1 MAVKSVALSMAMLG
15 MASGHIIM
23 QSVGVNGKD
32 YEQGYGIYMPSDNQ
46 FISDVT
52 SDSMACN
59 GSPVSGFKSSSEVI
73 PVKAGDTVTGNWLH
87 TLTSTGADGSADNK
101 VIDSSH
107 KGPVMAYMK
116 KVDDATQNP
125 SAGPGD
131 GWFKIAEAGL
141 ISPKQWAVDALI
153 EAGGVQTITIPSC
166 IEDGDYLLRFELLAL
181 HDGNK
186 PNGAQFYVSGTS
198 ALTRILADANT
209 WFADGVRSDQ
219 RFWRHRRKHTG
230 DCCDPRRLLR
240 E

>member
-198 ALTRILADANT
+198 VLTRLPFNANT